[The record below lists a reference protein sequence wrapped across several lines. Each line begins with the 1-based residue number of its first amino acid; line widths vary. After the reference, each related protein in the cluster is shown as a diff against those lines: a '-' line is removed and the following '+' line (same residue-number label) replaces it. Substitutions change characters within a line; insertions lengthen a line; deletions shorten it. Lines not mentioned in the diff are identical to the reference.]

1 MCEAGREDRIVQKLE
16 CAIAAGGVA
25 LAEKA
30 REAEPVI
37 VPRPWQYVLGTSD
50 TPFRFISYTEAQCE
64 SAISL
69 ALAELLLQ
77 AKDEFR
83 QMVRET
89 AS

>member
-50 TPFRFISYTEAQCE
+50 TPFRFIS
-64 SAISL
+64 
-69 ALAELLLQ
+69 
-77 AKDEFR
+77 
-83 QMVRET
+83 
-89 AS
+89 